1 VSPAGRAGAA
11 EVRRQRRADARAAI
25 LDAARELL
33 ERHSWHDLPV
43 EEVTRSAGLSRTV
56 FYRHFEDRRALLL
69 ALLEVTGAELAGVG
83 RLWQGQGSP
92 DPLVDVERGARGLV
106 ETFRTQGRLLQAF
119 ADAAAEDAVVR
130 AAYEGLG
137 EQLAIAV
144 QGQFDDDVAQ
154 GRSAVVHR
162 ADVARALV
170 WMNERYLLS
179 VFGRA
184 EASSD
189 ADAEA
194 ATAALTEIWSAVA
207 YGHRPG
213 PAPGHAG

>member
-1 VSPAGRAGAA
+1 MSPAGRAGTA
-11 EVRRQRRADARAAI
+11 EVHRRRRADARSAI

-33 ERHSWHDLPV
+33 ERHSWHELPI
-43 EEVTRSAGLSRTV
+43 EEVTRSAGFSRTV

-69 ALLEVTGAELAGVG
+69 ALLEAMGSELADVG
-83 RLWQGQGSP
+83 RLWQGHGSA
-92 DPLVDVERGARGLV
+92 DPLVDVERGVRGLA
-106 ETFRTQGRLLQAF
+106 EAFRTRGRLLQAF
-119 ADAAAEDAVVR
+119 ADAAAEDQVVR

-137 EQLAIAV
+137 ERLAVAV
-144 QGQFDDDVAQ
+144 QAQFDDDEAQ

-179 VFGRA
+179 VFGRS
-184 EASSD
+184 EAPSD
-189 ADAEA
+189 ADVET
-194 ATAALTEIWSAVA
+194 ATAALTEIWGAVA

-213 PAPGHAG
+213 SVS